1 MSLYETLFAT
11 QEIEPSQFLVT
22 RRDFVDEACRKNF
35 QHSIQAIMDV
45 GMVPIINEND
55 AVSGNAGYSEV
66 PDGCFSDNDGL
77 AALVAKLVGAD
88 CLIMLTDV
96 EGLYDR
102 PPSEA
107 GARLVREVHPAS
119 LKDWKFGGISKGGRG
134 GMEAKVNA
142 ALGALEVGVK
152 SVVLASGS
160 EKEVLQ
166 RRGRGVFIFIIHV
179 ARRRRRDLS
188 HAGSSP
194 ATTSARISSNDIA
207 RKPS

>member
-1 MSLYETLFAT
+1 M
-11 QEIEPSQFLVT
+11 
-22 RRDFVDEACRKNF
+22 
-35 QHSIQAIMDV
+35 
-45 GMVPIINEND
+45 
-55 AVSGNAGYSEV
+55 
-66 PDGCFSDNDGL
+66 
-77 AALVAKLVGAD
+77 
-88 CLIMLTDV
+88 IMLTDV

-166 RRGRGVFIFIIHV
+166 RRGRGVFIVSRRLDAVDAIV
-179 ARRRRRDLS
+179 RTQGPRRRRRRHLLQQR
-188 HAGSSP
+188 HRAE
-194 ATTSARISSNDIA
+194 AVTR
-207 RKPS
+207 